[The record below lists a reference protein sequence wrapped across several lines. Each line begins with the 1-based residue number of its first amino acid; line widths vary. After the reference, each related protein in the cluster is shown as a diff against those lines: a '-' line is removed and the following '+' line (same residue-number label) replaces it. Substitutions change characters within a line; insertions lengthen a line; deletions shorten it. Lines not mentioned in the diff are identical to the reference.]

1 MTDPGPEAYPR
12 GAPLTDPA
20 HEPDPATAALAPA
33 PSTEPE
39 AEPST
44 EPDAVPER
52 PPRPFVERLGLAAVA
67 LFVGGLFTLMAGA
80 AWVGDEG
87 FLAVMAGLGGVM
99 TFWAGLSSLRRG

>member
-1 MTDPGPEAYPR
+1 MGRPVTDPVQEADPR
-12 GAPLTDPA
+12 G
-20 HEPDPATAALAPA
+20 A

-44 EPDAVPER
+44 EPDVVPER

-67 LFVGGLFTLMAGA
+67 VFVGGLFTLMAGG
-80 AWVGDEG
+80 AWVGEEG

-99 TFWAGLSSLRRG
+99 TFWAGFSTLRRG

>member
-1 MTDPGPEAYPR
+1 MTDPVHEPDPR
-12 GAPLTDPA
+12 GAPSTDPV

-33 PSTEPE
+33 EGT
-39 AEPST
+39 
-44 EPDAVPER
+44 ER

-80 AWVGDEG
+80 AWVGEEG

-99 TFWAGLSSLRRG
+99 TFWAGFSTLRRG

>member
-1 MTDPGPEAYPR
+1 MTDPGQEADPR
-12 GAPLTDPA
+12 GAPSTDPV

-44 EPDAVPER
+44 EPDAESER

-67 LFVGGLFTLMAGA
+67 AFVGGLFTLMAGA

>member
-1 MTDPGPEAYPR
+1 MTGPGQVADPRA
-12 GAPLTDPA
+12 APSTDLF

-44 EPDAVPER
+44 KPEAVPER
-52 PPRPFVERLGLAAVA
+52 LPRPFVERLGLAAVA

-80 AWVGDEG
+80 AWVGEEG